1 MIDFEVK
8 IFYCLFINIMFSI
21 LNIFYGN
28 RQYIKI
34 MITNFLLY
42 ISCLILLLFDSDIKY
57 IIEFEVVLNAIL
69 YFILLKPPIPK
80 GIRVIRMSGLDL
92 LKNRIIFYQTYEVF
106 KSFLE
111 SISDFNYGNLSN
123 FLSHK
128 LYEEYKAEYDY
139 LRNSGNRK
147 IISDLKKFNMFFIER
162 GSNVEYEYEKI
173 LIWVEKKE
181 DVVNNS
187 TNEIV
192 EGDNKKRQYMYVV
205 QFNKSGSALEN
216 EYVIDSIEEVYRK

>member
-1 MIDFEVK
+1 
-8 IFYCLFINIMFSI
+8 MFSI
-21 LNIFYGN
+21 INIAYGN
-28 RQYIKI
+28 KQYSKI
-34 MITNFLLY
+34 IITNVLLY
-42 ISCLILLLFDSDIKY
+42 ISCVILLLFDSDIKY
-57 IIEFEVVLNAIL
+57 IIEFEIFLNAIL
-69 YFILLKPPIPK
+69 YFIFLKPPIPK
-80 GIRVIRMSGLDL
+80 GIIVIRMSGLDS
-92 LKNRIIFYQTYEVF
+92 LKNKIIFYQTYEVF
-106 KSFLE
+106 KNFLE

-123 FLSHK
+123 LLSHE
-128 LYEEYKAEYDY
+128 LYEEYKLEYDY
-139 LRNSGNRK
+139 LKNSGNRK
-147 IISDLKKFNMFFIER
+147 VISNLKKLNMFFIER

-181 DVVNNS
+181 YVVNNS